1 MAHSPNFPLGSLEN
15 VLKQKE
21 EGQPDLLYR
30 LKEPASSSPLGV
42 SLTSFAHLPT
52 PSHLTSHS
60 YAVLS
65 KVFGLSIGFFPISK
79 RGLLVRPCLSQVNE
93 SAAEDDDIPHTLSQ
107 VIHLFVLVKICSS
120 PG

>member
-21 EGQPDLLYR
+21 EGQLDLLHR

-52 PSHLTSHS
+52 
-60 YAVLS
+60 LS
-65 KVFGLSIGFFPISK
+65 PAFSFIYSFVE
-79 RGLLVRPCLSQVNE
+79 GLLVYRSTFFPFFQ
-93 SAAEDDDIPHTLSQ
+93 AWTLRTTLL
-107 VIHLFVLVKICSS
+107 ISS
-120 PG
+120 E